1 MVIVNLVI
9 AYDTVKAIMRGD
21 DNEFLVRISRDV
33 YKDPRALGCL
43 RRRKD
48 CLEHQ
53 PFDDR
58 GKWTRTDDPD
68 IISVAASVLGIRSE
82 YI

>member
-1 MVIVNLVI
+1 MVIANLVI

-21 DNEFLVRISRDV
+21 DNEFLVKISRDV

-48 CLEHQ
+48 
-53 PFDDR
+53 
-58 GKWTRTDDPD
+58 
-68 IISVAASVLGIRSE
+68 
-82 YI
+82 